1 MELGGSEVEENKPDG
16 TEPLKNARQETF
28 CQLMS
33 TGTLSASEA
42 YRQAGYSHITA
53 DANSHRLQTVNES
66 IKPRIAF
73 LRAELAKRLDIDRER
88 LAGMSLRVYDAAM
101 VPDHRGKPDLS
112 AANGAI
118 TNIGRTFGLLTDVSR
133 DDTNKTD
140 ISEQR
145 RKELLEASRELTG
158 GGTVIDISKARSAG

>member
-1 MELGGSEVEENKPDG
+1 
-16 TEPLKNARQETF
+16 
-28 CQLMS
+28 
-33 TGTLSASEA
+33 
-42 YRQAGYSHITA
+42 
-53 DANSHRLQTVNES
+53 
-66 IKPRIAF
+66 

-140 ISEQR
+140 ISEKR

-158 GGTVIDISKARSAG
+158 GGKVIDISKARSAG

>member
-16 TEPLKNARQETF
+16 AEPLKGRQETF
-28 CQLMS
+28 AQLMS
-33 TGTLSASEA
+33 TGTVSAAEA
-42 YRQAGYSHITA
+42 YRQAGYSPKNAH
-53 DANSHRLQTVNES
+53 ANAKQVTTKNHV
-66 IKPRIAF
+66 IDRIAH